1 MSVQNDEKILLQSVR
16 SKRAFRIVYLPTY
29 VCSVVFSVG
38 LSALYTYL
46 FYRANPDALE
56 EMIDACFVSSFA
68 FFALC
73 LFGPLVILAHVL
85 VHRRLRQQSITLT
98 EERLLCTCGKK
109 KSLNVPLRSVKHLSI
124 DSEMFEK
131 ISFIYAGKKRIIWFI
146 ENRQEL
152 FEAITDQKKALAEQE
167 ARGTVE

>member
-1 MSVQNDEKILLQSVR
+1 MSVQNDEKILLRSVR

-29 VCSVVFSVG
+29 VCSVVCSVG

-68 FFALC
+68 FFVLC
-73 LFGPLVILAHVL
+73 IFGPLAILTHVL
-85 VHRRLRQQSITLT
+85 VHKRLRRQSITVT

-109 KSLNVPLRSVKHLSI
+109 KNLNVPLRSVKHLSI

-131 ISFIYAGKKRIIWFI
+131 ISFVYAGKKRIVWFI

-152 FEAITDQKKALAEQE
+152 FEAITDQKKVLADRE
-167 ARGTVE
+167 ARGEAE